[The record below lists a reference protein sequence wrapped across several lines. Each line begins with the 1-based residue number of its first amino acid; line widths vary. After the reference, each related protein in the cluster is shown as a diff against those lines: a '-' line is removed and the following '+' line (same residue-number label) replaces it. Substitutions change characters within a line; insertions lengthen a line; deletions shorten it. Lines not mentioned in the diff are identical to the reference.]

1 MKLKYVGFI
10 IFQLMA
16 HEVQA
21 APAIYSCQFKELKTH
36 HNIENRAK
44 IIYKNYTHDAIL
56 EKAMDQNTDQEVIV
70 LDVKNFLAFIENA
83 GPDMIEIMTIAK
95 KKTISSQFSALLTIQ
110 YIKKEIRSYAI
121 RGMCVLSQR
130 G

>member
-1 MKLKYVGFI
+1 
-10 IFQLMA
+10 MA

-21 APAIYSCQFKELKTH
+21 APAMYSCQFKELKTH
-36 HNIENRAK
+36 HNIENSAK
-44 IIYKNYTHDAIL
+44 IINKNYTHDPIL

-95 KKTISSQFSALLTIQ
+95 KKTISSEFSALLTIQ